1 MNYEMEA
8 ELPQRQAEFG
18 LRKAAEKALEAMENN
33 LWAVM
38 DQAPAIDVNAYHAA
52 IVALRAALAEPDEVA
67 AERDAC
73 LKIIERYQATKDSH
87 PIGDLSGA
95 WMVTAFEEIKA
106 TIRARGINE

>member
-1 MNYEMEA
+1 MTREEVIA
-8 ELPQRQAEFG
+8 LA
-18 LRKAAEKALEAMENN
+18 RKAGFVIDEEAYARQPNCIFHTWHMIDEGLTRFASLVATAEN
-33 LWAVM
+33 AVCLN
-38 DQAPAIDVNAYHAA
+38 QVEILV
-52 IVALRAALAEPDEVA
+52 E